1 MKLDEKK
8 KIVEELHERLVKS
21 KVVIV
26 TDYKGLNVEA
36 MTELRRRL
44 REAQIDYRVV
54 KNTLLIRAAKETGVA
69 LIQDQLKGPSAI
81 ALSFDDPVAP
91 AKVLMDFS
99 KKNEKLEIKAGVMED
114 RVLDLDSIKA
124 LAALPSREA
133 LLSQLLSAMVGVP
146 TGLVRVLNGIPQK
159 LMYALLAIKDQKEAA

>member
-1 MKLDEKK
+1 ME
-8 KIVEELHERLVKS
+8 
-21 KVVIV
+21 
-26 TDYKGLNVEA
+26 
-36 MTELRRRL
+36 
-44 REAQIDYRVV
+44 
-54 KNTLLIRAAKETGVA
+54 
-69 LIQDQLKGPSAI
+69 
-81 ALSFDDPVAP
+81 
-91 AKVLMDFS
+91 FS

-133 LLSQLLSAMVGVP
+133 LLSQLLSAMIGVP

>member
-1 MKLDEKK
+1 VKLDEKK
-8 KIVEELHERLVKS
+8 KIVEELHERLAKS

-26 TDYKGLNVEA
+26 TDYKGLNVET
-36 MTELRRRL
+36 MTELRRKL
-44 REAQIDYRVV
+44 REAQIDYQVV

-69 LIQDQLKGPSAI
+69 LIQDHLKGPSAI
-81 ALSFDDPVAP
+81 ALSFDDPAAP
-91 AKVLMDFS
+91 AKVLMEFA

-114 RVLDLDSIKA
+114 RVLDLASIKA

-159 LMYALLAIKDQKEAA
+159 MMYALQAIKDQKEAA

>member
-1 MKLDEKK
+1 LT
-8 KIVEELHERLVKS
+8 KS

-26 TDYKGLNVEA
+26 TDYKGLNVET
-36 MTELRRRL
+36 MTELRRKL
-44 REAQIDYRVV
+44 REEQIDYQVV
-54 KNTLLIRAAKETGVA
+54 KNTLLMRAAKETGVA

-91 AKVLMDFS
+91 AKVLMEFA
-99 KKNEKLEIKAGVMED
+99 KKNEKLEIKAGVMEEQ
-114 RVLDLDSIKA
+114 VLDLASIKA

-146 TGLVRVLNGIPQK
+146 TGLVRALNGIPQK
-159 LMYALLAIKDQKEAA
+159 LMYALQAIRDQKEAG